1 MALCVC
7 ATQARGY
14 LTRVNAELMNENSM
28 MKNSQLN
35 KTRLLKMANQTGAYQ
50 QGAVLLESLIAIV
63 IFSFGILAI
72 SGLQGAMMKNTAD
85 ATYRAEASY
94 LVQQV
99 VGNMLV
105 NPLALA
111 RGSSSASSLPGGIIS
126 VTPVAGG
133 SGGRVNITVT
143 WRVPGE
149 VDTSGN
155 QIVHNYKAVS
165 SIFTR

>member
-1 MALCVC
+1 MI
-7 ATQARGY
+7 
-14 LTRVNAELMNENSM
+14 
-28 MKNSQLN
+28 KNLQLN
-35 KTRLLKMANQTGAYQ
+35 KANLSKTTLQKMAKQTHAYQ
-50 QGAVLLESLIAIV
+50 QGAILIEALIAIV

-94 LVQQV
+94 LVQQL
-99 VGNMLV
+99 VGNMLI

-133 SGGRVNITVT
+133 SGGRVNISVT

-155 QIVHNYKAVS
+155 QIVHNYQAVS